1 MLRTR
6 DVRMI
11 ITARAL
17 RTAGYGA
24 TSVLLAGMLIEDGC
38 TPAQVSILVATAA
51 AGSVLASLVIGAF
64 ADRWGRRR
72 CLIISAGL
80 MAASGIMFAACESYP
95 MLLIAAF
102 AGTISPSTNDN
113 TPFSGVEQAILA
125 QSSPDHQHTK
135 VFTAYNLT
143 ALLAGSIGGLAAA
156 ALGHQHRVSP
166 GDLAFAL
173 YAILAVGT
181 LAAGARLSP
190 AVEPNHAE
198 GKTRPAPQIAEQE
211 RLPHRVRVLAGLFAI
226 DAFAGGLAVQTMLAW
241 WLAYQY
247 GATTTQ
253 LGMLFFATNVM
264 SAVSLLAAPVLA
276 RRHGLLATMLV
287 PHVLANLLLLCL
299 PLAQSLA
306 VAATLLITRHAMSK
320 VDVPA
325 RQAFVAAIVAPVH
338 RTAAA
343 SLTSIARSV
352 AVCASPMAATA
363 ILAAPA
369 LRGGSMLLIAGA
381 TAIGYDAGLWTA
393 FRNQPARRKS

>member
-1 MLRTR
+1 
-6 DVRMI
+6 MI

-24 TSVLLAGMLIEDGC
+24 TSVLLASMLIEDGC

-72 CLIISAGL
+72 CLIASAGL
-80 MAASGIMFAACESYP
+80 MAASGLMFAACESYP

-125 QSSPDHQHTK
+125 QSSADHQHTK

-143 ALLAGSIGGLAAA
+143 ALLAGSLGGLAAA
-156 ALGHQHRVSP
+156 ALGHQHWVSP

-181 LAAGARLSP
+181 LAASARLSP
-190 AVEPNHAE
+190 AVEPTDTK
-198 GKTRPAPQIAEQE
+198 GSSSRDQPAPQRLEQE

-241 WLAYQY
+241 WLAYRY

-253 LGMLFFATNVM
+253 LGMLFFATNAM
-264 SAVSLLAAPVLA
+264 SAVSLLAAPALA
-276 RRHGLLATMLV
+276 RRHGLLVTMLV

-299 PLAQSLA
+299 PLAPSLA

-343 SLTSIARSV
+343 SLTSIARSI

-363 ILAAPA
+363 ILAVPA
-369 LRGGSMLLIAGA
+369 LRGSSMLLIAGA
-381 TAIGYDAGLWTA
+381 TAISYDAGLWTA
-393 FRNQPARRKS
+393 FRNQPAHRNS